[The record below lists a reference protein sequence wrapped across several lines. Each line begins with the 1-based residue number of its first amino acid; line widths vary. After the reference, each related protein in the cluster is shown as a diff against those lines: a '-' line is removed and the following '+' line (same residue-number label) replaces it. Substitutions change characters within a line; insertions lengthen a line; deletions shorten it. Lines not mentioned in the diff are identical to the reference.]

1 MVSQRVPGLADRRVV
16 LVEHFAIREDESN
29 VVDKLVSGL
38 VHRRNLVQLLLDCSE
53 VHRCLD
59 DLLVRW
65 KLL

>member
-38 VHRRNLVQLLLDCSE
+38 VHLDCSE